1 MPADMWRNG
10 EHESEEHVLRMS
22 LYFTPELVSL
32 LERAGFGDISLRGDY
47 TDEEPDADTDFVVFI
62 ARKAA

>member
-1 MPADMWRNG
+1 MWRNG
-10 EHESEEHVLRMS
+10 VHEGEEHVLRMS

-32 LERAGFGDISLRGDY
+32 LERAGFDDIMLRGDY
-47 TDEEPDADTDFVVFI
+47 TDEEPNADTDFVVFI